1 MKRQKY
7 INIAAIIALG
17 LCGCALTSCTQSDMS
32 NKAERNAIKSG
43 NRNFNKSKFDQAIK
57 DYDKALDANH
67 DSEAAIYDKALA
79 ALHSESSDSTAL
91 KNARLALND
100 LAKSGADAAISE
112 KALYNLGCD
121 AVYLGDYLKKA
132 SEDPANQNF
141 ADSLKNMSTE
151 SYKQAIEDYKALL
164 RKKPNNLRAVQ
175 NLRIAQL
182 KLPPEEQGGGGG
194 NNNDQNKD
202 QNQQQQQQQD
212 QQQQQQQQQQPQ
224 PQQQQNQNDKQ
235 ILQSVQAK
243 ENKTR
248 KKQPGDP
255 AYGKVTDKPW

>member
-1 MKRQKY
+1 MKRINY
-7 INIAAIIALG
+7 INIAALIAIG
-17 LCGCALTSCTQSDMS
+17 LCVCPLTGCTQTDMS
-32 NKAERNAIKSG
+32 NKTERNAIKSG

-57 DYDKALDANH
+57 DYDHALEANH
-67 DSEAAIYDKALA
+67 NSEAATYNKAVA
-79 ALHSESSDSTAL
+79 ALHSTNSDTTAL
-91 KNARLALND
+91 KNARLALNE
-100 LAKSGADAAISE
+100 LAKSGSDASISE

-141 ADSLKNMSTE
+141 ADSLKNMSTQ

-194 NNNDQNKD
+194 NNNDQNQD
-202 QNQQQQQQQD
+202 QQQQQQD
-212 QQQQQQQQQQPQ
+212 QQQQQNQQQQPQ
-224 PQQQQNQNDKQ
+224 QQPQQQQQNQNDKQ

-248 KKQPGDP
+248 KKQPGEP
-255 AYGKVTDKPW
+255 AYGRMTDKPW

>member
-1 MKRQKY
+1 
-7 INIAAIIALG
+7 
-17 LCGCALTSCTQSDMS
+17 
-32 NKAERNAIKSG
+32 
-43 NRNFNKSKFDQAIK
+43 
-57 DYDKALDANH
+57 
-67 DSEAAIYDKALA
+67 
-79 ALHSESSDSTAL
+79 
-91 KNARLALND
+91 

>member
-1 MKRQKY
+1 
-7 INIAAIIALG
+7 
-17 LCGCALTSCTQSDMS
+17 
-32 NKAERNAIKSG
+32 
-43 NRNFNKSKFDQAIK
+43 
-57 DYDKALDANH
+57 
-67 DSEAAIYDKALA
+67 
-79 ALHSESSDSTAL
+79 
-91 KNARLALND
+91 
-100 LAKSGADAAISE
+100 
-112 KALYNLGCD
+112 
-121 AVYLGDYLKKA
+121 
-132 SEDPANQNF
+132 
-141 ADSLKNMSTE
+141 MSTE

>member
-1 MKRQKY
+1 
-7 INIAAIIALG
+7 
-17 LCGCALTSCTQSDMS
+17 MS

-43 NRNFNKSKFDQAIK
+43 NRNFNKSKFEQAIK
-57 DYDKALDANH
+57 DYDEALEANH
-67 DSEAAIYDKALA
+67 DSEAATYNKALA
-79 ALHSESSDSTAL
+79 ALHSQSSDSTAL
-91 KNARLALND
+91 KKARLALND
-100 LAKSGADAAISE
+100 LAKGGSDAAISE

-132 SEDPANQNF
+132 SEDPKNQNF
-141 ADSLKNMSTE
+141 ADSLKSMSTE

-202 QNQQQQQQQD
+202 QQQQQQD
-212 QQQQQQQQQQPQ
+212 QQQQQNQNQQQQQQ
-224 PQQQQNQNDKQ
+224 QQQQQNQNDKQ

-248 KKQPGDP
+248 KKQPTEP
-255 AYGKVTDKPW
+255 AYGRMTEKPW